1 MKDKKIFT
9 ILGIL
14 FAIITWSASYP
25 VIKIGLKEMSPL
37 VLATLRQ
44 IVIVPIFIL
53 LLFVKK
59 REITSFSQY
68 TWLMLVGA
76 AVFSIVLP
84 NIFQNIGMQYTTAS
98 ASSIIQSSSPIF
110 TIFLAIILLREK
122 LTSNKIL
129 GTTVAFIGTILL
141 ITGGKFSL
149 SGQIY
154 GNLLILISA
163 ISYAVSGVI
172 VKKTLLKVS
181 PLILVAI
188 ETMLGF
194 IILLL
199 ITISF
204 EPINISNLSFRA
216 WTVILLL
223 SIFPNFLAI
232 LIWYKLLEITE
243 LSKLIN
249 LVYLMPIITIFIS
262 YYLIGEIVNIQ
273 TIILAIV
280 VIVGVAL
287 TQRGK
292 DILPLPLNRFR

>member
-1 MKDKKIFT
+1 MKDKKIFS

-44 IVIVPIFIL
+44 IVIVPIFVL

-59 REITSFSQY
+59 REITSFNQY
-68 TWLMLVGA
+68 TWLMLIGA
-76 AVFSIVLP
+76 AIFSIVLP

-110 TIFLAIILLREK
+110 TIFLAIMFLREK

-129 GTTVAFIGTILL
+129 GTTVAFIGTIMLV
-141 ITGGKFSL
+141 TGGKFDL

-154 GNLLILISA
+154 GNVLILLSA
-163 ISYAVSGVI
+163 ISYAISGVI

-194 IILLL
+194 IVLFT

-204 EPINISNLSFRA
+204 EPINILGLSFRA
-216 WTVILLL
+216 WIVILLL

-232 LIWYKLLEITE
+232 LIWYRLLKITE

-249 LVYLMPIITIFIS
+249 LVYLMPVITIFIS

-287 TQRGK
+287 TQREK
-292 DILPLPLNRFR
+292 DILPLSRFK